1 LKFHFVWQCFK
12 NWLCCEYYPI
22 KCENFLFCDIIMIGV
37 SYYKWGGYGVQ
48 ENQKVYDITIIGG
61 GPAGLFTAFYGGMRQ
76 ASVKIIESLPQLG
89 GQLSALYPEKYI
101 YDVAGFPKIRAQ
113 ELINNLKEQMRKFD
127 PIVALEQSV
136 EKLEKQEDGT
146 FKLTTNK
153 EVHYSK
159 TIIITAGNGAFQ
171 PRRLELDSA
180 AQYEQKN
187 LYYFIEDLNQF
198 AGQKVVV
205 FGGGDSAV
213 DWALM
218 LEPIAEKVS
227 IVHRR
232 DKFRAHEHSV
242 ENLHN
247 SKVDVKTPYVPAELI
262 GDESGIKQVV
272 LETVNG
278 EDKVTLDVD
287 AVICNYGFVSSL
299 GPIKEW
305 GLDIEKN
312 SIVVNSKMETNIPGI
327 YAAGDI
333 CTYDGKVKLIAC
345 GFGEAPTAVN
355 NAKAFID
362 PKAKIQP
369 LHSSSMFN
377 K

>member
-1 LKFHFVWQCFK
+1 
-12 NWLCCEYYPI
+12 
-22 KCENFLFCDIIMIGV
+22 M
-37 SYYKWGGYGVQ
+37 Q
-48 ENQKVYDITIIGG
+48 EDQKVYDITIIGG
-61 GPAGLFTAFYGGMRQ
+61 GPTGLFTAFYGGMRQ

-113 ELINNLKEQMRKFD
+113 ELINNLKEQMAKFE
-127 PIVALEQSV
+127 PTVVLEQSV
-136 EKLEKQEDGT
+136 EKLEKQPDGI

-153 EVHYSK
+153 EIHYSK

-171 PRRLELDSA
+171 PRRLELENAS
-180 AQYEQKN
+180 QYEGKN
-187 LYYFIEDLNQF
+187 LHYFIEDLNQF
-198 AGQKVVV
+198 AGKKVVV

-218 LEPIAEKVS
+218 LEPIAEKVT

-242 ENLHN
+242 ENLKN
-247 SKVDVKTPYVPAELI
+247 SKVEIKTPYVPAELI
-262 GDESGIKQVV
+262 GDGEKIKQIVIQIA
-272 LETVNG
+272 NG
-278 EDKVTLDVD
+278 EEKEVIDVD
-287 AVICNYGFVSSL
+287 AVIVNFGFVSSL

-305 GLDIEKN
+305 GLAIEKN
-312 SIVVNSKMETNIPGI
+312 SIVVNSKMETSIPGI

-355 NAKAFID
+355 NAKAYID
-362 PKAKIQP
+362 PKARVQP
-369 LHSSSMFN
+369 MHSTSMFN
-377 K
+377 Q

>member
-1 LKFHFVWQCFK
+1 MK
-12 NWLCCEYYPI
+12 E
-22 KCENFLFCDIIMIGV
+22 D
-37 SYYKWGGYGVQ
+37 
-48 ENQKVYDITIIGG
+48 QKVYDITIIGG
-61 GPAGLFTAFYGGMRQ
+61 GPTGLFTAFYGGMRQ

-101 YDVAGFPKIRAQ
+101 YDVAGFPKVRAQ
-113 ELINNLKEQMRKFD
+113 ELIDNLKEQMAKFE
-127 PIVALEQSV
+127 PTVSLEQSV
-136 EKLEKQEDGT
+136 EKLEKQADGT

-171 PRRLELDSA
+171 PRRLELESA
-180 AQYEQKN
+180 VQYEGKN
-187 LYYFIEDLNQF
+187 LHYFIDDLNQF
-198 AGQKVVV
+198 AGKKVVV

-218 LEPIAEKVS
+218 LEPIAEKVT

-242 ENLHN
+242 ENLQN
-247 SKVDVKTPYVPAELI
+247 SKVEIKTPYVPAELI
-262 GDESGIKQVV
+262 GDSEGISQVV
-272 LETVNG
+272 LEGVASK
-278 EDKVTLDVD
+278 EKEVFDVD
-287 AVICNYGFVSSL
+287 AVIVNYGFVSSL

-312 SIVVNSKMETNIPGI
+312 SIVVNSRMETNIEGI

-355 NAKAFID
+355 HAKSYID
-362 PKAKIQP
+362 PKAKVQP
-369 LHSSSMFN
+369 MHSSSMFG